1 MRRAV
6 FLSSVRNDLAQ
17 ILAYVSEQSGSVSFA
32 EKFVARLRAQCRK
45 LASLPGELGRPR
57 PDLGPAIRSFPFRG
71 YIIFFRYADE
81 RFEVVKIVERH
92 RDDVSPD

>member
-6 FLSSVRNDLAQ
+6 FVTSVRRDLAQ

-32 EKFVARLRAQCRK
+32 ENFVARLRAQCRK

-57 PDLGPAIRSFPFRG
+57 PDVGPAIRSFPFRG
-71 YIIFFRYADE
+71 YLIFFRYSGE
-81 RFEVVKIVERH
+81 NFEVLKIVEGH
-92 RDDVSPD
+92 RDDASPD